1 VSNALVSILLPAHH
15 EGPRIF
21 VNLQRVC
28 AVAQALLDGAWRA
41 HARAFEVVV
50 IDDGSSD
57 DTWAEIT
64 RAAAMLPA
72 VVPVRLDHNAGK
84 GWALR
89 RGLQHARGEWIFFI
103 DADLEIGPEHM
114 ADLAAMLLACRA
126 DGVLGSKRAND
137 MHVHYPWY
145 RRIVSITYRLLTR
158 LLIPLPV
165 RDTQTGFKL
174 YTRRLLDDVA
184 PRMLV
189 RRYAFDIEMISIA
202 HRLGYRLTQCPVQ
215 VEFSGKRGSV
225 TIKNIYNMFLDTL
238 AVFYRLR
245 ILKYYDSWRHKDHS
259 RKPRVSIVIA
269 VKGDNAYLR
278 QSVAAVLKQPYDN
291 TELIVLP
298 DAPISGYDPR
308 VRIIPTGP
316 ELPAIKRN
324 IGAREATG
332 EIIAFLDDD
341 AYPYGL
347 WLDELAAN
355 FNDPTVGAVGG
366 PAVTPPEDGYWLQ
379 VSGAVYSSLAGSG
392 AYRYRYVYDRRRDVD
407 DYPTCNLAVRK
418 STFEAAQGFQSNYWP
433 GEDTEL
439 CLTITKKLGARIVY
453 DPQVEVYHHRR
464 SLWRGHFKQV
474 TQYALHRGYF
484 VKKFPETSRRLGYF
498 IPTLFTL
505 GTLLGWLTWWLW
517 PPLIFVYAGVLAVY
531 VVFLTFSSFLAG
543 PRYMLA
549 TMLGT
554 FLTHLAYGLWFM
566 AGLLA
571 PRLSRREEQSGPK
584 A

>member
-1 VSNALVSILLPAHH
+1 MNNAMVSILLPAHN

-21 VNLQRVC
+21 QNLQRVN
-28 AVAQALLDGAWRA
+28 AVAQALLADAWRA
-41 HARAFEVVV
+41 HADAFEIVV

-57 DTWAEIT
+57 DTWAEIG
-64 RAAAMLPA
+64 RAAAALPA
-72 VVPVRLDHNAGK
+72 VVPVQLVHNAGK
-84 GWALR
+84 GWSLR
-89 RGLQHARGEWIFFI
+89 RGQQLARGTWIFFI

-114 ADLAAMLLACRA
+114 ADLAAVLVQTGA

-137 MHVHYPWY
+137 AHVHYPWY

-158 LLIPLPV
+158 TLIPLPV

-174 YTRRLLDDVA
+174 FTRRVLDDVA

-202 HRLGYRLTQCPVQ
+202 HRLGYRLAQCPVQ

-259 RKPRVSIVIA
+259 QKPRVSVVIA
-269 VKGDNAYLR
+269 VKNDNPYLR
-278 QSVAAVLKQPYDN
+278 QSVAAVLQQPYAN
-291 TELIVLP
+291 AEILVLP
-298 DAPISGYDPR
+298 DQPISGFDPR
-308 VRIIPTGP
+308 VRVIPTGP

-347 WLDELAAN
+347 WLDELTAN
-355 FNDPTVGAVGG
+355 FADASVGAVGG
-366 PAVTPPEDGYWLQ
+366 PAVTPPEDTYWQQ
-379 VSGAVYSSLAGSG
+379 VSGAVYASLAGSG

-418 STFEAAQGFQSNYWP
+418 TTFEAAQGFQSNYWP

-484 VKKFPETSRRLGYF
+484 VKKFPETSRRFGYF
-498 IPTLFTL
+498 VPSLFTL
-505 GTLLGWLTWWLW
+505 GVLLGWLSWWLH
-517 PPLIFVYAGVLAVY
+517 PLFFVYVGVLALY
-531 VVFLTFSSFLAG
+531 LVFLAISSFLAG
-543 PRYMLA
+543 PRFMPA

-554 FLTHLAYGLWFM
+554 FLTHIAYGLWFL
-566 AGLLA
+566 AGLLT
-571 PRLSRREEQSGPK
+571 PRLSRREEQAAPK